1 MKDETKNQKQHIN
14 VKSIEELA
22 RLADAEATKS
32 VIMEFPFKNELSD
45 EDKETIDIIKDT
57 QNPQLSYKL
66 FYAVQGLMQQF
77 LPKGDDYKELRE
89 YTYELKNIL
98 LTQGKN
104 KDERGIRGAD
114 SRQAYIAGELR
125 VMYDLM
131 TDWVKNGATA
141 VYLIERLQKLNEE
154 RGYDY
159 PGNPKRREY

>member
-1 MKDETKNQKQHIN
+1 MKDEEVEKDSS
-14 VKSIEELA
+14 VARSIAELA
-22 RLADAEATKS
+22 RLADLEATKS
-32 VIMEFPFKNELSD
+32 IPMEFPFTKELSD
-45 EDKETIDIIKDT
+45 EDKQTIDIIKDT

-77 LPKGDDYKELRE
+77 LPKGDEYKSLRN
-89 YTYELKNIL
+89 YAYELKNIL

-104 KDERGIRGAD
+104 KDEKGIRGGD

-131 TDWVKNGATA
+131 TDWVNNGATA
-141 VYLIERLQKLNEE
+141 VYLIERLQKMNDE

-159 PGNPKRREY
+159 PGSPKRREG